1 VYRLH
6 GSSKHHEDHAVNVY
20 PILVALRRHKAAVIL
35 IVLQIA
41 LTLAIVANAF
51 FIIGHTIERMSSQTG
66 VKEQGLIWVL
76 QKLPAQSGGDDAA
89 VIERLDA
96 LQRTDLE
103 TLRNLPD
110 VQDVAA
116 TTSVPQLHGDDA
128 GDISLDADRQGKVV
142 RAAYYY
148 GDEHLRATFG
158 LHLIAG
164 RDFFASEIGHGHGN
178 PGSLVVIVSKPVA
191 DQLFPGGV
199 ALGQKV
205 YQDGKPA
212 TIVGIVERLQT
223 PMSKDSDSG
232 WALNSA
238 IEPLRADV
246 FWAGYVARARAGRA
260 TEAINEIHKALF
272 ALNPMRHMPEGG
284 AGIHLLSEQR
294 ARHFGGERG
303 IALLMSVICVIL
315 LSVTAAGIV
324 GLSSFWVDQRTRQ
337 IGVRRAIGARKI
349 DILRYFHMESLLIA
363 GAGTLVGALFA
374 FGLNKWLMTHY
385 AMMPLPLFYVAIG
398 VLAMLLLGQ
407 AAVLVPARRASNVP
421 PVVAVRSA

>member
-1 VYRLH
+1 MNL
-6 GSSKHHEDHAVNVY
+6 Y
-20 PILVALRRHKAAVIL
+20 PVLVALRRHKAPVIL
-35 IVLQIA
+35 TVLQIA

-51 FIIGHTIERMSSQTG
+51 SVIGHTIERMSRPTG
-66 VKEQGLIWVL
+66 LEEQGLIRIV
-76 QKLPAQSGGDDAA
+76 QKLPTQSGSDDAA
-89 VIERLDA
+89 AIERLDA

-103 TLRNLPD
+103 TLRKLPD

-116 TTSVPQLHGDDA
+116 STSIPQLGGFDA
-128 GDISLDADRQGKVV
+128 GDISLDADRKGKLV

-164 RDFFASEIGHGHGN
+164 RDFVATEIQHGHAG
-178 PGSLVVIVSKPVA
+178 PGSPVVIVSKPVA
-191 DQLFPGGV
+191 DQLFPGGD

-212 TIVGIVERLQT
+212 TIVGIVERLQI
-223 PMSKDSDSG
+223 PMSEDR
-232 WALNSA
+232 NSSWVFNSV

-246 FWAGYVARARAGRA
+246 LWAGYVARVSPSRTA
-260 TEAINEIHKALF
+260 EAIREIHMALF
-272 ALNPMRHMPEGG
+272 AVNPMRHMPAG
-284 AGIHLLSEQR
+284 AGIHSFFELR
-294 ARHFGGERG
+294 AMDFGHERG

-324 GLSSFWVDQRTRQ
+324 GLTSLWVGQRTRQ

-349 DILRYFHMESLLIA
+349 DILSYFQLENLLIA
-363 GAGTLVGALFA
+363 GGGAVVGALFA
-374 FGLNKWLMTHY
+374 FGLNDWLMRHY
-385 AMMPLPLFYVAIG
+385 EMMRLPPFYVALG
-398 VLAMLLLGQ
+398 VVAMLVLGQ

-421 PVVAVRSA
+421 PFVAARSG

>member
-1 VYRLH
+1 M
-6 GSSKHHEDHAVNVY
+6 NVY
-20 PILVALRRHKAAVIL
+20 PVLVALQRHKAAVVL

-51 FIIGHTIERMSSQTG
+51 SVIGHTIERMSRPTG
-66 VKEQGLIWVL
+66 VDEDGLIRIS
-76 QKLPAQSGGDDAA
+76 QKFTAQSGGDDAA
-89 VIERLDA
+89 MIENIDA

-103 TLRNLPD
+103 TLRKLPD

-116 TTSVPQLHGDDA
+116 STSIPQLGGFDA
-128 GDISLDADRQGKVV
+128 GDISLDADRKGKLV

-164 RDFFASEIGHGHGN
+164 RDFVATEIQHGHAG
-178 PGSLVVIVSKPVA
+178 PGSPVVIVSKPVA
-191 DQLFPGGV
+191 DQLFPGGN

-212 TIVGIVERLQT
+212 TIVGIVERLQI
-223 PMSKDSDSG
+223 PMSEDR
-232 WALNSA
+232 NSSWVFNSV

-246 FWAGYVARARAGRA
+246 LWPGYVARVRPSRTA
-260 TEAINEIHKALF
+260 EAIREIHKALF
-272 ALNPMRHMPEGG
+272 AVNPMRHMPAG
-284 AGIHLLSEQR
+284 AGIHSFSELR
-294 ARHFGGERG
+294 ERHFGHERG
-303 IALLMSVICVIL
+303 IAVLMSVICLIL

-324 GLSSFWVDQRTRQ
+324 GLTSLWVGQRTRQ

-349 DILRYFHMESLLIA
+349 DILRYFQIENLLIA
-363 GAGTLVGALFA
+363 GGGAVVGTLFAL
-374 FGLNKWLMTHY
+374 GLSEWLMRHY
-385 AMMPLPLFYVAIG
+385 EMMPLPPFYVAIG
-398 VLAMLLLGQ
+398 VVAMLVLGQ

-421 PVVAVRSA
+421 PFVAARSG

>member
-1 VYRLH
+1 M
-6 GSSKHHEDHAVNVY
+6 NVY
-20 PILVALRRHKAAVIL
+20 PVLVALRRHKAPVIL
-35 IVLQIA
+35 TVLQIA

-51 FIIGHTIERMSSQTG
+51 SVIGHTIERMSRPTG
-66 VKEQGLIWVL
+66 LEEQGLIWIM

-89 VIERLDA
+89 AIERLDA

-103 TLRNLPD
+103 TLRKLPD

-116 TTSVPQLHGDDA
+116 STSIPQLGGFDA
-128 GDISLDADRQGKVV
+128 GDISLDADRKGKLV

-164 RDFFASEIGHGHGN
+164 RDFVATEIQHGHAG
-178 PGSLVVIVSKPVA
+178 PGSPVVIVSKPVA
-191 DQLFPGGV
+191 DQLFPGGN

-212 TIVGIVERLQT
+212 TIVGIVERLQI
-223 PMSKDSDSG
+223 PMSEGRNSS
-232 WALNSA
+232 WVLNSV

-246 FWAGYVARARAGRA
+246 LWAGYVARVRPSRTA
-260 TEAINEIHKALF
+260 EAIREIHKALF
-272 ALNPMRHMPEGG
+272 AVNPMRHMPDG
-284 AGIHLLSEQR
+284 AGIHSFSEVR
-294 ARHFGGERG
+294 ARYFGHERG

-324 GLSSFWVDQRTRQ
+324 GLTSLWVGQRTRQ

-349 DILRYFHMESLLIA
+349 DILSYFQIENLLIA
-363 GAGTLVGALFA
+363 GGGAVVGTLFA
-374 FGLNKWLMTHY
+374 FGLSDWLMRHY
-385 AMMPLPLFYVAIG
+385 EMMRLPPFYVGLG
-398 VLAMLLLGQ
+398 VVAMLVLGQ

-421 PVVAVRSA
+421 PFVAARSG

>member
-1 VYRLH
+1 M
-6 GSSKHHEDHAVNVY
+6 NVY
-20 PILVALRRHKAAVIL
+20 PVLVALRRHKAPVIL
-35 IVLQIA
+35 TVLQIA

-51 FIIGHTIERMSSQTG
+51 SVIGHTIERMSRPTG
-66 VKEQGLIWVL
+66 LEEQGLIWIM

-89 VIERLDA
+89 AIERLDA

-103 TLRNLPD
+103 TLRKLPD

-116 TTSVPQLHGDDA
+116 STSIPQLGGFDA
-128 GDISLDADRQGKVV
+128 GDISLDADRKGKLV

-164 RDFFASEIGHGHGN
+164 RDFVATEIQHGHAG
-178 PGSLVVIVSKPVA
+178 PGSPVVIVSKPVA
-191 DQLFPGGV
+191 DQLFPGGN

-212 TIVGIVERLQT
+212 TIVGIVERLQI
-223 PMSKDSDSG
+223 PMSEGRNSS
-232 WALNSA
+232 WVLNSV

-246 FWAGYVARARAGRA
+246 LWAGYVARVRPSRTA
-260 TEAINEIHKALF
+260 EAIQAIHKALF
-272 ALNPMRHMPEGG
+272 AVNPMRHMPDG
-284 AGIHLLSEQR
+284 AGIHSLSEVR
-294 ARHFGGERG
+294 ARYFGHERG

-324 GLSSFWVDQRTRQ
+324 GLTSLWVGQRTRQ

-349 DILRYFHMESLLIA
+349 DILRYFQIENLLIA
-363 GAGTLVGALFA
+363 GGGAVVGSLFA
-374 FGLNKWLMTHY
+374 VGLSEWLMSHY
-385 AMMPLPLFYVAIG
+385 EMMRLPPFYVALG
-398 VLAMLLLGQ
+398 VVAMLVLGQ

-421 PVVAVRSA
+421 PFVAARSG